1 MTTVTINIQ
10 GQQELIRA
18 LQSMD
23 SEVVAVVEKGLL
35 QTAFLAQSEAQRS
48 ILKGPKTGR
57 IYKRGKRGRTHQA
70 SAPGE
75 PPANDTG
82 RLASSLRSEVSA
94 GALTASL
101 IAGTSYAAHLEYGT
115 TKMAARPFMRPAAEK
130 VAPQGEKLIRD
141 ALDKI
146 LRK

>member
-1 MTTVTINIQ
+1 MTTVTINLK
-10 GQQELIRA
+10 GQDEVLKA
-18 LQSMD
+18 LQEMSAD
-23 SEVVAVVEKGLL
+23 VEKAVQNGLL
-35 QTAFLAQSEAQRS
+35 QTAFLAQSVAQQS

-82 RLASSLRSEVSA
+82 RLASSLRAEVSTE
-94 GALTASL
+94 ALTASL
-101 IAGTSYAAHLEYGT
+101 IAGTTYAIHLEYGT

-130 VAPQGEKLIRD
+130 VAPKGVELIR
-141 ALDKI
+141 AQLDKVM
-146 LRK
+146 RK